1 MRVKY
6 IGESRKGLES
16 GRSYNID
23 FNINPYY
30 NWINVEDIDLQLSYG
45 SLTSLLLEWDLVDV
59 NKLKSADFAEKI
71 NLMMKLP

>member
-16 GRSYNID
+16 GRVYNID

-30 NWINVEDIDLQLSYG
+30 NWINVEDIELQLNYG
-45 SLTSLLLEWDLVDV
+45 SLTSLLLEWELVDF
-59 NKLKSADFAEKI
+59 NKFTNFSR
-71 NLMMKLP
+71 LMMKLP

>member
-1 MRVKY
+1 MKIKY

-16 GRSYNID
+16 GRVYNID

-45 SLTSLLLEWDLVDV
+45 SLTSLLLEWDLLKGKKIVDFI
-59 NKLKSADFAEKI
+59 DFSD
-71 NLMMKLP
+71 LMMKLP